1 MDSFKKYITLTSLLA
16 FSILPLFIRDPY
28 FIHIL
33 IMCFIWATVAEAW
46 NLIMGYAGIFSL
58 SQIGFFVIG
67 GYTSAMLAKLAG
79 WSPWLSLPVGG
90 LMAVV
95 SGLIIGLPC
104 LRLKGIYIALLTL
117 AFVDSI
123 PYLIILAEPL
133 GTEGSSGLPEIPGLS
148 LGSFDFGVDKIP
160 YYYTALV
167 LSAISLF
174 VIYKVIHSNIGLGF
188 MGLRDSD
195 EFAKSLGLNEYKYKL
210 IVFGLSAFLTGLMGG
225 FYAHYMSVMTPKL
238 LGLDTFLTVIMM
250 VEFGG
255 IGRFP
260 GALLGAFIITLLS
273 EFLREFGLYRL
284 VILGA
289 IVVVSIIYM
298 PKGVIGY
305 SDYLINSFLPKRK
318 SIKNH
323 SYNSMNS

>member
-1 MDSFKKYITLTSLLA
+1 MDFYKKYIALA
-16 FSILPLFIRDPY
+16 SVLFFLIVPLFVRDPY

-33 IMCFIWATVAEAW
+33 IMCFMWAVVAEAW
-46 NLIMGYAGIFSL
+46 NLIMGYSGIFSL

-79 WSPWLSLPVGG
+79 WSPWLSLLFGA

-148 LGSFDFGVDKIP
+148 LGGFAFGVQKIP
-160 YYYTALV
+160 YYYTALI
-167 LSAISLF
+167 LSGISLF
-174 VIYKVIHSNIGLGF
+174 IIYKVIHSNIGLGF

-210 IVFGLSAFLTGLMGG
+210 IVFGISAFLTGLMGG

-238 LGLDTFLTVIMM
+238 LGLDLFLTVIMM

-255 IGRFP
+255 IGMFP

-289 IVVVSIIYM
+289 IVVVSIIFM
-298 PKGVIGY
+298 PKGVVGY
-305 SDYLINSFLPKRK
+305 FDYLDRFITARK
-318 SIKNH
+318 KTVKGRQK
-323 SYNSMNS
+323 